1 LEWWFYSSPKE
12 VFMQFLTFV
21 LCLSVSVA
29 MAYTSQQASRGG
41 EVFSMRCAACHGENG
56 HGGEVPAKFGG
67 YAGMKAPP
75 VAGPGALPNM
85 DTAQNVYSFIKNHMP
100 LQKPGSLSQTEAL
113 DIVAFDLKV
122 NKIGQPSDKALT
134 MKELPSIKVHSGG

>member
-1 LEWWFYSSPKE
+1 
-12 VFMQFLTFV
+12 MQYRFGLFLTFV

-29 MAYTSQQASRGG
+29 MAYTAQQASRG
-41 EVFSMRCAACHGENG
+41 EKVFSMKCSACHGD
-56 HGGEVPAKFGG
+56 HGRGAQVPDKFDG

-85 DTAQNVYSFIKNHMP
+85 ETAENVYSFVKNHMP
-100 LQKPGSLSQTEAL
+100 LQKPGSLSKMEAL
-113 DIVAFDLKV
+113 DIVAFDLKA

-134 MKELPSIKVHSGG
+134 VKDLPSIKIPSGG